1 MAGRG
6 AEGRAKRGS
15 LGDNMQSIWYL
26 GGGNV
31 GIKTQI

>member
-6 AEGRAKRGS
+6 AEGRAEKRQPGRVD
-15 LGDNMQSIWYL
+15 LVP
-26 GGGNV
+26 NV